1 MWQARKR
8 YQERLRY
15 FRRNVSGGWGAER
28 AAHCRGEALG
38 APERV
43 AKPPVFVG
51 WLERREKLLHPPAG
65 LGGKKKCPVRL
76 RARLVGSGEDEERKT
91 SPICS
96 KASRGFEI
104 PIRGERRVWGRC
116 LLPVGM

>member
-28 AAHCRGEALG
+28 AAHRRGEALG

-76 RARLVGSGEDEERKT
+76 RARLVGSGEGEERKT